1 MNTQGTV
8 TRRELL
14 IAGAGLAGTALVA
27 GFVGFGVL
35 ASGPGPFARASWTPL
50 VGSNLQVGRTSLR
63 LVAVRDLG
71 SLRYGDR
78 LLTGEEHFALD
89 FAGTP
94 DAPLASSLHAIEHP
108 QLGRVQMFLSPVDRP
123 GSVLTYEA
131 IVNRFNINVGRS
143 NHV

>member
-1 MNTQGTV
+1 MSTQGTI

-27 GFVGFGVL
+27 GVVGFGVF
-35 ASGPGPFARASWTPL
+35 ASGSGPFARASWVPL
-50 VGSNLQVGRTSLR
+50 VGSQFQVGRQSLR

-78 LLTGEEHFALD
+78 RLAGKEHFALD
-89 FAGTP
+89 FTGAP
-94 DAPLASSLHAIEHP
+94 DAPLASSLHTMEHP
-108 QLGRVQMFLSPVDRP
+108 QLGRFQMFLSPVDRP

-131 IVNRFNINVGRS
+131 IVNRFDINVGRN